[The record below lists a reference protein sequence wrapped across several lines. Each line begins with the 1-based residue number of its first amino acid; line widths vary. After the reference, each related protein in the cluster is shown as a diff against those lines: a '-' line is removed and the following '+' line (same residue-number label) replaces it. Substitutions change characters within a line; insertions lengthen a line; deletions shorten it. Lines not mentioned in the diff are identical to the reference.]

1 MTVTTFAP
9 VGLENLSVALREAD
23 VPAFVVLQQVSGT
36 VDSAT
41 LASEGVQETGAGLDD
56 LMAQLDAL
64 NHDR

>member
-1 MTVTTFAP
+1 M
-9 VGLENLSVALREAD
+9 ALRGSN

-36 VDSAT
+36 IDSAT
-41 LASEGVQETGAGLDD
+41 LASEGVHETGAGLDD